1 MGEIGTGDQPR
12 SLIPMLSSQT
22 KLFEANQRQTKGP
35 VQGAQ
40 VLKDGAGFGGWTPA
54 PTLLSSWLAE
64 PAFIAVM

>member
-1 MGEIGTGDQPR
+1 
-12 SLIPMLSSQT
+12 MLSSQT